1 MHSTLNPKQTHPR
14 DVFVARVDEALAHV
28 HEQITRLDKEIARA
42 EEQLSK
48 IEHDPARH
56 SSNPR
61 TRTSTAVRGFTGI
74 LLATCICV
82 AAIAWQS
89 TYGDAAKEIIA
100 SWAPQYVPLSSLP
113 PENPGLSPQPSPPTV
128 QAAAAKTAPAEP
140 APLAQTAPEDVAP
153 PAAALSP
160 E

>member
-14 DVFVARVDEALAHV
+14 DVLVARVDEELAHV
-28 HEQITRLDKEIARA
+28 HEQIARVNKEIARR
-42 EEQLSK
+42 EEQLSR
-48 IEHDPARH
+48 IGHDAARH
-56 SSNPR
+56 PSPR
-61 TRTSTAVRGFTGI
+61 RIRTTTAVRGVTGI

-100 SWAPQYVPLSSLP
+100 SWAPQYVPPSSFPL
-113 PENPGLSPQPSPPTV
+113 ENPGLSPQPSPPTV
-128 QAAAAKTAPAEP
+128 QAAAAKAAPP
-140 APLAQTAPEDVAP
+140 TPLDQTAPEDVAP

-160 E
+160 K